1 MSVRLWKI
9 YILDS
14 RVSGVTAAANQLQ
27 WCSISWHELV
37 LVENQGNHK
46 NLVKKNSRWP
56 TQKTEF
62 FKSANSQYF
71 FLKILGIGSWFSR
84 IN

>member
-9 YILDS
+9 YIQDS

-46 NLVKKNSRWP
+46 NLVKK
-56 TQKTEF
+56 K
-62 FKSANSQYF
+62 FKMADSKKLSFSNPP
-71 FLKILGIGSWFSR
+71 ILNIFS
-84 IN
+84 